1 MELDRVEESASAPG
15 KQQVIHFNNAGA
27 GLMPEAVLQT
37 QIEYLQLEARIGGYE
52 AARLKASEI
61 ESVYHS
67 VSTLLNCH
75 SDEVAIVENATVGW
89 MMLFYAIPF
98 VAGDRILTTEAEYA
112 SNYLAYLQLAKQK
125 SVVVEVVPSNEA
137 GEICLHALESMIDA
151 RVKLISISHI
161 PTNGGLVN
169 PALEVGR
176 IARKYNVLYLLDA
189 CQSAGQLPL
198 DVKEIQCDFLTATSR
213 KYLRGPRGCGFLF
226 ISRSRIADLHPPMID
241 LYSAE
246 CVGLNDYRL
255 REDARRFENWENN
268 YSARLGMGRAIDHA
282 LSIGIARIEQQV
294 GGLAEQLR
302 TSLNTVDGVFVQD
315 IGHKRCGIVSFS
327 VEGMDATDI
336 MYRLNTQGVNVS
348 VSKPSSTPLDAARRN
363 LPDLVR
369 ASVHYYNDQTE
380 LDRFIELLEKII
392 HEH

>member
-1 MELDRVEESASAPG
+1 
-15 KQQVIHFNNAGA
+15 
-27 GLMPEAVLQT
+27 MPEAVLQT

-169 PALEVGR
+169 PAVEVGR

-336 MYRLNTQGVNVS
+336 MHRLNTQGVNVS

-369 ASVHYYNDQTE
+369 ASVHYYNDQIE

>member
-1 MELDRVEESASAPG
+1 MELDKVEESASAPG

-75 SDEVAIVENATVGW
+75 SDEVAIVENASVGW

-169 PALEVGR
+169 PAVEVGR

-246 CVGLNDYRL
+246 CVGLTDYRL

-268 YSARLGMGRAIDHA
+268 YSARLGMGKAIDHA

-294 GGLAEQLR
+294 SGLAEQLR
-302 TSLNTVDGVFVQD
+302 KRLNTVDEVCVQD

-336 MYRLNTQGVNVS
+336 MHRLNTQGVNVS